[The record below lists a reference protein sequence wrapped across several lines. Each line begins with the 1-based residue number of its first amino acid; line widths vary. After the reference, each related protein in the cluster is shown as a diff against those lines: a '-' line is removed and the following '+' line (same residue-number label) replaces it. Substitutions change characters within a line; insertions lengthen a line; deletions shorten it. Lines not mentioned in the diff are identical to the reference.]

1 MSTIDDKKLRKNVNV
16 SIQSKKYFRPINNIL
31 KEWEDNSL
39 NLSTEVCESLLLSN
53 KISKSPTLL
62 KVVNVCELA
71 EKILNLYPID
81 DTDKTQ
87 MIENVLSQI
96 VQVDTSQLTDV
107 ISSLNSVNPM
117 ASTTV
122 KKTKNEPIKK
132 EVEFIERN
140 EVAVT
145 SEEVQPINNQH
156 DTINSTINANPINN
170 FSNEIIS
177 DNAVVTAPPKRRQLK
192 NLVKKDEK
200 PIVDSEF
207 DERYNSSEYN
217 IPDDFIL
224 NS

>member
-122 KKTKNEPIKK
+122 KKTKNEPVKK

-192 NLVKKDEK
+192 NLIKKDEK

>member
-122 KKTKNEPIKK
+122 KKTKNEPVKK

-156 DTINSTINANPINN
+156 DTINSTINANLINN

>member
-122 KKTKNEPIKK
+122 KKTKNEPVKK

>member
-122 KKTKNEPIKK
+122 KKTKNEPVKK

-170 FSNEIIS
+170 FSNEIIL

>member
-1 MSTIDDKKLRKNVNV
+1 
-16 SIQSKKYFRPINNIL
+16 
-31 KEWEDNSL
+31 
-39 NLSTEVCESLLLSN
+39 
-53 KISKSPTLL
+53 
-62 KVVNVCELA
+62 
-71 EKILNLYPID
+71 
-81 DTDKTQ
+81 

-122 KKTKNEPIKK
+122 KKTKNEPVKK